1 MKYITLIFL
10 NNNFIIIIIK
20 IFVYKLILIMEKK
33 VIPYARTD
41 FGPPPPGYIAGLGR
55 GAVGFITRADIGPSS

>member
-1 MKYITLIFL
+1 
-10 NNNFIIIIIK
+10 
-20 IFVYKLILIMEKK
+20 MEKK